1 MRFNCSL
8 TFLAFLAMAS
18 GCGNSLHD
26 VTNSGPIGH
35 HLYNNALADN
45 EQRLAGEDHQVGSLA
60 LHPLTAIAVG
70 FNSAF
75 IHPLGQL
82 FDALSHDT
90 PGVAVRKALDPT
102 SPDVQREG
110 ILHLCDFDHFR
121 QGSAL
126 TLYAHE
132 AEIAPDYT
140 VRAAALRALN
150 RCRAKGYTTLF
161 LHSLQ
166 DDHVL
171 VRLEAADALGN
182 IPDPQ
187 AIKPL
192 IDHTQSD
199 VSSDVRVACAEA
211 LRNFHD
217 SDVVLA
223 LVDLL
228 DNRDFSIAWQAR
240 QSLELLTGVDYRYDP
255 KAWRGYFATV
265 KMPG

>member
-1 MRFNCSL
+1 MRFNCPL
-8 TFLAFLAMAS
+8 TFVALLAIAS
-18 GCGNSLHD
+18 GCGNNLHD
-26 VTNSGPIGH
+26 TYNSGPVGH
-35 HLYNNALADN
+35 HLYTDAVADN
-45 EQRLAGEDHQVGSLA
+45 QQRLAGEDHRVKSLA
-60 LHPLTAIAVG
+60 LHPLTAIGVG
-70 FNSAF
+70 FNAAF

-82 FDALSHDT
+82 FDAISHDT
-90 PGVAVRKALDPT
+90 PGIAVRKALDPT
-102 SPDVQREG
+102 SPDVQRQG

-121 QGSAL
+121 RGSAL

-132 AEIAPDYT
+132 ADVAKDYT

-150 RCRAKGYTTLF
+150 RCRAKGYTALF
-161 LHSLQ
+161 LHNLQ
-166 DDHVL
+166 DDQVL

-187 AIKPL
+187 AIRPL
-192 IDHTQSD
+192 IDHAQSD
-199 VSSDVRVACAEA
+199 VSPDVRIACTEA
-211 LRNFHD
+211 LRNFPT

-228 DNRDFSIAWQAR
+228 DNRDFSVAWQAR

-255 KAWRGYFATV
+255 RAWRGYLTTV